1 MKHLAI
7 VLGLLIP
14 ASACSSNSARMPT
27 TPSVSSSPSTTPSAI
42 TVITVGREVTDT
54 LQFHGAQRIYELT
67 AVSNGTLVAWLGW
80 APMQGRLQLDL
91 AGTPFANFPDNVS
104 PIVGK
109 LPVAAGLKYRIRVT
123 DGAPWDYDDLSL
135 PYVLTTVIE

>member
-14 ASACSSNSARMPT
+14 ASACNSNSARLPT
-27 TPSVSSSPSTTPSAI
+27 TPSVSSSPSATPSAI
-42 TVITVGREVTDT
+42 TVIALGREVTDT
-54 LQFHGAQRIYELT
+54 LQFHGADKIYELT
-67 AVSNGTLVAWLGW
+67 APSDGTLVARLGW
-80 APMQGRLQLDL
+80 TPMQGRLHLDL
-91 AGTPFANFPDNVS
+91 AGAPFSNFPDNVS

-109 LPVAAGLKYRIRVT
+109 LPVAAGVKYRIRVA

-135 PYVLTTVIE
+135 PYVLTTIIE